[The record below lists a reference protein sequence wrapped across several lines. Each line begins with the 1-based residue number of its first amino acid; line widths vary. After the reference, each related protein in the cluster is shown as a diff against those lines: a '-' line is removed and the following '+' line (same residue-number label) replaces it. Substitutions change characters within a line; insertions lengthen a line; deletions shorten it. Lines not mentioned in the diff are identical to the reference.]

1 MFRKMTA
8 AFASAAVSVA
18 VSAAAALALAGCSTT
33 LVRDRPEA
41 VRFRSLA
48 PIETA
53 PLAEALLDVEGVR
66 AQAIE
71 GAWKDNAFAAE
82 VVMKG
87 DGERFTAVFLAPQMR
102 LATLT
107 LARPHSIR
115 FERAPQIPRSFEP
128 EYLLADL
135 AFINLET
142 DVLRRALGAGAAVS
156 DDGRVRRVSSADGAP
171 IAELARSEDGSL
183 RYRNLVYGYD
193 YAIRSIA
200 QE

>member
-1 MFRKMTA
+1 MFGKMIA
-8 AFASAAVSVA
+8 ALASAAASV
-18 VSAAAALALAGCSTT
+18 AAALALAGCSTT
-33 LVRDRPEA
+33 LVRDRSDA
-41 VRFRSLA
+41 VRYRSLA
-48 PIETA
+48 PVETA
-53 PLAEALLDVEGVR
+53 PLAEALLDVKGVR

-87 DGERFTAVFLAPQMR
+87 DGDRFTAVFLAPQMR

-107 LARPHSIR
+107 LSRPHSIR

-142 DVLRRALGAGAAVS
+142 DVLRQALGAGASLS
-156 DDGRVRRVSSADGAP
+156 DDGRVRRVSSADGSP
-171 IAELARSEDGSL
+171 IAELARSGDGSL

-193 YAIRSIA
+193 YAIRPAA

>member
-1 MFRKMTA
+1 MFGKIIA
-8 AFASAAVSVA
+8 AFASAAVSVF
-18 VSAAAALALAGCSTT
+18 AALALVGCSTT
-33 LVRDRPEA
+33 LVRDRPNA
-41 VRFRSLA
+41 VSFRSLA

-53 PLAEALLDVEGVR
+53 PLAEALLDVKGVR
-66 AQAIE
+66 AQALE
-71 GAWKDNAFAAE
+71 GAWKENAFAAE

-128 EYLLADL
+128 EYILADL

-142 DVLRRALGAGAAVS
+142 DILRRALGAGATVA

-171 IAELARSEDGSL
+171 IAELSRSGDGSL

-193 YAIRSIA
+193 YSIRSAA

>member
-1 MFRKMTA
+1 MSGKLIA
-8 AFASAAVSVA
+8 AFASAAVSV
-18 VSAAAALALAGCSTT
+18 VAALAVAGCSTT
-33 LVRDRPEA
+33 LVRDRPNA
-41 VRFRSLA
+41 VSFRSLA

-53 PLAEALLDVEGVR
+53 PLAEALLDLHGVR

-71 GAWKDNAFAAE
+71 GAWKENAFAAE

-87 DGERFTAVFLAPQMR
+87 DGSRFTAVFLAPQMR

-107 LARPHSIR
+107 LERPHSIR

-128 EYLLADL
+128 EYLIADL

-142 DVLRRALGAGAAVS
+142 EVLRRAFGSGAIVS
-156 DDGRVRRVSSADGAP
+156 DDGRVRRVAAADGSP
-171 IAELARSEDGSL
+171 IAELVRSEDGSL

-193 YAIRSIA
+193 YSIHPAA